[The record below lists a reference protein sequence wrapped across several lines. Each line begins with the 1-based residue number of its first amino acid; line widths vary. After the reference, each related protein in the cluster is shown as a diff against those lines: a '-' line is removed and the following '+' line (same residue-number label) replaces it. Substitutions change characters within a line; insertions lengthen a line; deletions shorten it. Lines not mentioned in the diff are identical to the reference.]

1 MNIVKNKTQSI
12 LLSDSYSRRYFS
24 GVDIDEGV
32 MLIGKHKYYLTD
44 ARYFYALKEKLSGS
58 DITPV
63 LYKGRSTVLNVL
75 KKDNMKTLYID
86 FEKTSVKEYTEYK
99 KFKVEIKDCSKKLKL
114 IRSVKTPAERENI
127 RKACKV
133 VNDAFYKT
141 IRQLKVGVTE
151 KQIAEFIEKEMLIGG
166 AESTSF
172 STIVAFGKNS
182 AVPHHQTGN
191 TVLKNNMP
199 VLIDV
204 GCKVN
209 GYCSDLTRTVFFG
222 VPDKKFLDSYQA
234 VLQANETAESL
245 ITDRTTTD
253 KADKIARNVLKGYG
267 LDSYFTHSLGHGL
280 GLEIHEYP
288 TLSKKKKNMLKN
300 GMVFTVEPGVYF
312 DGEFGIRI
320 EDTCLLKDG
329 RVERL
334 FTDDKK
340 LIII

>member
-1 MNIVKNKTQSI
+1 MNNLKNKTQSI
-12 LLSDSYSRRYFS
+12 LLTDGYSRRYFS

-32 MLIGKHKYYLTD
+32 MLIGEHKYYLTD
-44 ARYFYALKEKLSGS
+44 ARYYYALKQKLIGS
-58 DITPV
+58 DVVPV
-63 LYKGRSTVLNVL
+63 LYKGLKTLSDII
-75 KKDNMKTLYID
+75 KKDNIKTLYID
-86 FEKTSVKEYTEYK
+86 FEKTTVKEYKGYK

-114 IRSVKTPAERENI
+114 IRSVKTPVELQSI
-127 RKACKV
+127 RTACKI

-141 IRQLKVGVTE
+141 IGQLKVGVTE
-151 KQIAEFIEKEMLIGG
+151 KQIAEFIEKEMILNG

-172 STIVAFGKNS
+172 TTIVAFGENS

-191 TVLKNNMP
+191 TRLKPNMP

-222 VPDKKFLDSYQA
+222 VPDKKFLDCYQA

-245 ITDRTTTD
+245 ITDKTTTD
-253 KADKIARNVLKGYG
+253 RADKIARNVLKGYG
-267 LDSYFTHSLGHGL
+267 LDGYFTHSLGHGL

-288 TLSKKKKNMLKN
+288 TLSKKKKDALKN

-312 DGEFGIRI
+312 DGKFGIRI

-334 FTDDKK
+334 FTDEKK